1 MNPMKKFTHF
11 LSSIFQYNMIPII
24 NKQTRVTRNT
34 ATTTDHIFISTVT
47 ILIKHRSGIIKTDI
61 SGHFAIVYA

>member
-1 MNPMKKFTHF
+1 
-11 LSSIFQYNMIPII
+11 MIPII

>member
-1 MNPMKKFTHF
+1 MNSIKKFNTSWVAF
-11 LSSIFQYNMIPII
+11 SNIIWWPII